1 MVDAFRDRDPPSV
14 KFASFST
21 ARGASYLALAALL
34 LSLAASALGVDAELS
49 AEVPAKKWRALRLKG
64 LTQGASLRVR
74 VETSGPIRVILARE
88 DEVQR
93 FPQGLNTTF
102 SGSAARRLN
111 FSVSIPAAGTYY
123 VILDN
128 RKGDAMREVRLFVE
142 ALPAHRPLQKPRPAP
157 RQPGMDAT

>member
-1 MVDAFRDRDPPSV
+1 MQGPVRLKLFV
-14 KFASFST
+14 
-21 ARGASYLALAALL
+21 ALL
-34 LSLAASALGVDAELS
+34 LSLAAAAFAAEAELN
-49 AEVPAKKWRALRLKG
+49 AEVPAEKWRALRLKG

-93 FPQGLNTTF
+93 FPKGLKATF
-102 SGSAARRLN
+102 SGTAERRLS

-128 RKGDAMREVRLFVE
+128 RKGDALREVRLFVE
-142 ALPAHRPLQKPRPAP
+142 ALPARRPQQKPKPKP
-157 RQPGMDAT
+157 KSEPGLSTT

>member
-1 MVDAFRDRDPPSV
+1 MQGPVRLKVFVAF
-14 KFASFST
+14 
-21 ARGASYLALAALL
+21 L
-34 LSLAASALGVDAELS
+34 LSLAAAAFAAEAELS
-49 AEVPAKKWRALRLKG
+49 AEVPAEKWRALRLKG

-93 FPQGLNTTF
+93 FPKGLKATF
-102 SGSAARRLN
+102 SGSAERRLS

-128 RKGDAMREVRLFVE
+128 RKGDALREVRVFVE
-142 ALPAHRPLQKPRPAP
+142 ALPARRPKPKPAP
-157 RQPGMDAT
+157 KPATPGMSET

>member
-1 MVDAFRDRDPPSV
+1 V
-14 KFASFST
+14 KFASVSI
-21 ARGASYLALAALL
+21 ARGASHLALAALL
-34 LSLAASALGVDAELS
+34 LSLAVTALGVDAELS
-49 AEVPAKKWRALRLKG
+49 AEVPAEKWRALRLRG

-74 VETSGPIRVILARE
+74 VETSGPIRVILVRE

-93 FPQGLNTTF
+93 FPRGLNATF
-102 SGSAARRLN
+102 SGSAERRLS

-142 ALPAHRPLQKPRPAP
+142 AVPARRPLPKPRP
-157 RQPGMDAT
+157 PGLDAT